1 MGTALQKAIS
11 LILSSD
17 AELLNILKV
26 TAQMSLKSS
35 LLALLLGVPLGICLG
50 NSKFPGRGLLIILN
64 RTLMGMPPVVCGLL
78 FYILFSGV
86 GPLRHMKL
94 LFTVK
99 IMILA
104 QVALITPIVVGAM
117 ETFVAGV
124 TPAIRETARGLG
136 LGRGRTFLLLCNEC
150 QYCII
155 SSYLLAFSRSIAEV
169 GAVSMV
175 GGAIAWKTNVMTTAI
190 MQYTNQGNFSLG
202 IALGMILLAVS
213 LLVNVV
219 ISLLQRI
226 IPAFS
231 KTYGQ
236 KKVLDFPGME
246 LQPGNI
252 YAILGANGSGKST
265 FSKILADVLPADRKI
280 RLEPSIGYLPQ
291 KPYAFRMSVRKN
303 ILLGGR
309 DIQKAESLAKAL
321 SLTELEHKRADRL
334 SGGETARMAMA
345 RLMMGTY
352 DVVILDEP
360 TAAMDMETTAAAE
373 TLIQSYVRQ
382 TNCILIL
389 VTHSLQQA
397 RRIADEAMFFQKGEV
412 LEYGP
417 AESLLYSP
425 TRVELKRFLEF
436 YGN

>member
-1 MGTALQKAIS
+1 MIS
-11 LILSSD
+11 
-17 AELLNILKV
+17 
-26 TAQMSLKSS
+26 
-35 LLALLLGVPLGICLG
+35 
-50 NSKFPGRGLLIILN
+50 
-64 RTLMGMPPVVCGLL
+64 
-78 FYILFSGV
+78 
-86 GPLRHMKL
+86 
-94 LFTVK
+94 
-99 IMILA
+99 
-104 QVALITPIVVGAM
+104 
-117 ETFVAGV
+117 
-124 TPAIRETARGLG
+124 
-136 LGRGRTFLLLCNEC
+136 
-150 QYCII
+150 
-155 SSYLLAFSRSIAEV
+155 
-169 GAVSMV
+169 
-175 GGAIAWKTNVMTTAI
+175 
-190 MQYTNQGNFSLG
+190 
-202 IALGMILLAVS
+202 
-213 LLVNVV
+213 
-219 ISLLQRI
+219 
-226 IPAFS
+226 PAFS

-345 RLMMGTY
+345 RY

-425 TRVELKRFLEF
+425 TCVELKSFLEF